1 MDGVTIWVLVVV
13 IWYVLGFQIIREDE
27 RGVRVILGDPQ
38 SVVNSGLRWVPFLFG
53 KFLRYPTGIVEL
65 NFKRAGIISRKGKLP
80 PNQDGT
86 QEERVFGTANIGVDI
101 SFRFRW
107 PHLNQDLIN
116 CVRLL
121 PSPQDLPALTS
132 IFEEPVLDH
141 VRNSG
146 GKKIWVELA
155 RDRKGFAKEIQ
166 ESFKGKIESDNEE
179 NNRNKNDEGNIIKDS
194 HIEDPVVAIS
204 HIDVPQALLDSLTA
218 EEIAQQEKSAVVI
231 KAQAE
236 KEKLVLEGQGKAEAR
251 KTFIDAVGEHPKG
264 MQVQSLLTL
273 EAMAQG
279 QATTIFPI
287 PTDLMNQLSSVFGK
301 PMGLDPKDLMRM
313 LSPKQKQE
321 LAQLLAEALN
331 PTQRRRQS

>member
-1 MDGVTIWVLVVV
+1 MDSTTIWVLVVV
-13 IWYVLGFQIIREDE
+13 IWYVLGFQIIRENE

-80 PNQDGT
+80 PDPEGH
-86 QEERVFGTANIGVDI
+86 QEDRVFGTANIGVDT

-107 PHLNQDLIN
+107 PHLDKDLLT
-116 CVRLL
+116 CVKLL
-121 PSPQDLPALTS
+121 PNPQDIAELTS
-132 IFEEPVLDH
+132 IFEEPILDH
-141 VRNSG
+141 VRNAG

-155 RDRKGFAKEIQ
+155 RDRRGFAEEVRK
-166 ESFKGKIESDNEE
+166 SFLEHIESAHDADTSNT
-179 NNRNKNDEGNIIKDS
+179 GNIITDS
-194 HIEDPVVAIS
+194 HIEDPVVAIA
-204 HIDVPQALLDSLTA
+204 HMDVPQALLDSLTA
-218 EEIAQQEKSAVVI
+218 EEIAQQEKSAVII
-231 KAQAE
+231 KAEAE
-236 KEKLVLEGQGKAEAR
+236 KQKLVLEGQGKANAR
-251 KTFIDAVGEHPKG
+251 KTFIDAVGTHSQG

-301 PMGLDPKDLMRM
+301 PIGLDPKDLMQM
-313 LSPKQKQE
+313 LSPTQKQE
-321 LAQLLAEALN
+321 LAKLLAEALN